1 MTGSGLLGI
10 TGKIRIELTGA
21 CPEDCLT
28 YLTRQGIRFRD
39 YEKKDPLT
47 ATVTLGLRDLG
58 QAQAAAKKTMCEL
71 KIISVSGIVPG
82 LRAMGLRC
90 LYPLVL
96 ALLVLLVFW
105 LQTHILF
112 FEVEGNTTIPAE
124 RILAVLEDNGIGF
137 WTSTRNLKIN
147 LLKNQVLADIPELEF
162 ITINTQGPFA
172 TVLVRQRHEKPET
185 KKNSAP
191 ANLIAAK
198 GGIIEAVTVTGGS
211 AQVKAGDVVTRGQLL
226 ISGVTNLDKIL
237 LLSRGEGE
245 VTARTFIRKTAV
257 LGNTQNQKQYTG
269 RERTCFSIT
278 FGKNTINFYKTSGIS
293 YDNYDRMTVR
303 KPLTLP
309 GGYTLPVSVNVIS
322 LREYT
327 LCQVPLD
334 ETSAEVLLS
343 EAVCRD
349 TQESLLAGMILE
361 TRTRL
366 RQDANAFYLSGIL
379 ECREDIGQLVE
390 IQD

>member
-1 MTGSGLLGI
+1 MTGSGLLGMS
-10 TGKIRIELTGA
+10 GKVRISLTGA
-21 CPEDCLT
+21 CPEDCLNHM
-28 YLTRQGIRFRD
+28 TRQGIRFRD

-47 ATVTLGLRDLG
+47 AEVTLGLRDLTLV
-58 QAQAAAKKTMCEL
+58 QISAKKSMCDL
-71 KIISVSGIVPG
+71 KIIWVSGLVPS
-82 LRAMGLRC
+82 LRGMGLRS

-96 ALLVLLVFW
+96 GIIVLLVFW

-112 FEVEGNTTIPAE
+112 FEVTGNTTIPAE
-124 RILAVLEDNGIGF
+124 RILEVLEDNGIGF
-137 WTSTRNLKIN
+137 WTSTRNLEIN

-172 TVLVRQRHEKPET
+172 TVLVRQRNEKP
-185 KKNSAP
+185 KNMNASAP
-191 ANLIAAK
+191 ANLVAAK
-198 GGIIEAVTVTGGS
+198 EGIIEAVTVTGGS
-211 AQVKAGDVVTRGQLL
+211 AQVKPGDVVTRGQLL

-237 LLSRGEGE
+237 LLTRGEGE
-245 VTARTFIRKTAV
+245 VIARTFIRKTAL
-257 LGNTQNQKQYTG
+257 LGNTQSKKQYTG
-269 RERTCFSIT
+269 REKTYFSIT

-322 LREYT
+322 IREYT

-334 ETSAEVLLS
+334 ETSAEAQLS
-343 EAVCRD
+343 EAVRRD
-349 TQESLLAGMILE
+349 TQEGLLGGMILE

-366 RQDANAFYLSGIL
+366 EQDGDAFYLSGIL